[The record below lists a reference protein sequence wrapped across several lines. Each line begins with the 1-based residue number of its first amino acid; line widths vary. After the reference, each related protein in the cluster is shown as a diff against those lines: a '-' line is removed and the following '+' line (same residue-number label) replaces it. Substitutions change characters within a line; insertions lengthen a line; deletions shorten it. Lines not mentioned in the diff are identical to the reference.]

1 MSEYMGSINNGM
13 YTIDDIKNK
22 VNIFTDQ
29 DINDYQHD
37 SAIQN

>member
-1 MSEYMGSINNGM
+1 MSELMDSINNGM
-13 YTIDDIKNK
+13 HIIDNIKNK